1 MNMIYENIISHIE
14 KDNIKTIT
22 INKKKDE
29 LLGFDYNENTLDIT
43 KDKRIKF
50 PKMMIMRIKPN
61 SIAEKN
67 NIRIGSNIIKI
78 NNIDVSPENY
88 KELISQKKII
98 LTVNESYCMIY
109 QILLKEGIRFN
120 FNY

>member
-1 MNMIYENIISHIE
+1 MIYENIISHIE

-98 LTVNESYCMIY
+98 ITVNESYCMIY

-120 FNY
+120 FN

>member
-14 KDNIKTIT
+14 KDIIKTIT

-50 PKMMIMRIKPN
+50 PKMMIMKIKPN

-67 NIRIGSNIIKI
+67 NIRIGSNIVKI

-98 LTVNESYCMIY
+98 ITVNESYCMIY
-109 QILLKEGIRFN
+109 QLLLREGIRFN
-120 FNY
+120 FIY

>member
-1 MNMIYENIISHIE
+1 MIYENIISHIE
-14 KDNIKTIT
+14 KDNIKTII

-50 PKMMIMRIKPN
+50 PKMMIMKIKPN

-98 LTVNESYCMIY
+98 ITVNESYCMIY
-109 QILLKEGIRFN
+109 QLLLREGIRFN